1 MDEKTMIEIML
12 LCKGWY
18 DHQKYNDV
26 LYALSAYYHKYYGCP
41 DIVVDEGFALSLFLK
56 PLVVEAV
63 KRKPALISYIFE
75 EPASGIK
82 STRDFE
88 VVMYKRCLHLICMI
102 PAYIF
107 DISDYNDKIK
117 ECRETG
123 AMLDII

>member
-18 DHQKYNDV
+18 DHQKYNSV
-26 LYALSAYYHKYYGCP
+26 LHALSAYYHKYYGCL

-63 KRKPALISYIFE
+63 KRKPTLISYIFE
-75 EPASGIK
+75 ESASGIE
-82 STRDFE
+82 SIRDFE
-88 VVMYKRCLHLICMI
+88 VVMYKRCLHLIHMI
-102 PAYIF
+102 PAGTF
-107 DISDYNDKIK
+107 AISDYEGKIK

-123 AMLDII
+123 TMLDII

>member
-1 MDEKTMIEIML
+1 MDKKTMIEIML

-18 DHQKYNDV
+18 DHQKYNSV
-26 LYALSAYYHKYYGCP
+26 LHALSAYYHKYYGCQ

-63 KRKPALISYIFE
+63 KRKPTLINYIFE
-75 EPASGIK
+75 ASTSEIG

-88 VVMYKRCLHLICMI
+88 VVMYKRCPHLIHMI
-102 PAYIF
+102 PAETF
-107 DISDYNDKIK
+107 DISDYEGKIK

-123 AMLDII
+123 TMLDII